1 MDFLRVRGARTHNL
15 KNINLDIPKHKLVV
29 ITGLSGSGKSS
40 LAFDTLYA
48 EGQRRYVESL
58 SAYARQFLQLMEKPD
73 VDLIEGLSPAISI
86 EQKATSH
93 NPRSTVGT
101 VTEIHDYLRLLY
113 ARAGTPFCPDHKLP
127 LQAQS
132 VSQMVDAALAL
143 LAAEDVVYVIGGGDV
158 YAQVLPL
165 ADELLLTEVDR
176 IYDGADTF
184 FPAFDRTQ
192 FVEVERRGATAA
204 DGTPYAFVTCR
215 RRR

>member
-1 MDFLRVRGARTHNL
+1 MKLSLVAAVARDGAIGRGNELLFREPADQRHFRSTTIGHAVLMGRRTWESLPGRFRPLPERRNVVLSRKAGYAARGAE
-15 KNINLDIPKHKLVV
+15 VV
-29 ITGLSGSGKSS
+29 
-40 LAFDTLYA
+40 
-48 EGQRRYVESL
+48 
-58 SAYARQFLQLMEKPD
+58 PD
-73 VDLIEGLSPAISI
+73 L
-86 EQKATSH
+86 
-93 NPRSTVGT
+93 
-101 VTEIHDYLRLLY
+101 
-113 ARAGTPFCPDHKLP
+113 
-127 LQAQS
+127 
-132 VSQMVDAALAL
+132 DAALAL

>member
-1 MDFLRVRGARTHNL
+1 MPGRRNVVLSRKAGYAARGAE
-15 KNINLDIPKHKLVV
+15 VV
-29 ITGLSGSGKSS
+29 
-40 LAFDTLYA
+40 
-48 EGQRRYVESL
+48 
-58 SAYARQFLQLMEKPD
+58 PD
-73 VDLIEGLSPAISI
+73 L
-86 EQKATSH
+86 
-93 NPRSTVGT
+93 
-101 VTEIHDYLRLLY
+101 
-113 ARAGTPFCPDHKLP
+113 
-127 LQAQS
+127 
-132 VSQMVDAALAL
+132 DAALAL
-143 LAAEDVVYVIGGGDV
+143 LAAEDVVYVIGGGAV